1 MWSDMSDSDKNNP
14 GREQIMKAR
23 MSDDL
28 AQSDGPKADNS
39 RRVARNLLRS
49 LAQIGATVTSYFWRQ
64 NAAAD
69 VADENSAENALG
81 KAGLVA
87 TVAEDAAVK
96 PRPTKPFAAPV
107 TADVIIGAETQI
119 NRVTHTAPD
128 DQEIK
133 RRRDLVRTLFNDFWT
148 ESFDKPAAFVDRLAQ
163 AEPYI
168 NERLTVFGE
177 FWQLDAETRT
187 TLGLPSTKNRA
198 NPRQA

>member
-1 MWSDMSDSDKNNP
+1 
-14 GREQIMKAR
+14 MKAR
-23 MSDDL
+23 LSDDL

-49 LAQIGATVTSYFWRQ
+49 LAEIGATVIGYFWRQ
-64 NAAAD
+64 NGAAE
-69 VADENSAENALG
+69 VAAENSAENALG
-81 KAGLVA
+81 KAGLVP
-87 TVAEDAAVK
+87 TVSEDAAVN
-96 PRPTKPFAAPV
+96 PSLTKSYSAPV
-107 TADVIIGAETQI
+107 TADVIIGAEAQI
-119 NRVTHTAPD
+119 NRVAHTAPD
-128 DQEIK
+128 DREIN

-168 NERLTVFGE
+168 NERLTAFGE

-198 NPRQA
+198 DPRQA